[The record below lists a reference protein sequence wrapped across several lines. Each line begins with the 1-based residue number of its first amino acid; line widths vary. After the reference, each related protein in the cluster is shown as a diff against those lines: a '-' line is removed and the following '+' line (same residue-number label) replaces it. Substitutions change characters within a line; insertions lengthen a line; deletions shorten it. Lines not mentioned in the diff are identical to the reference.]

1 MKVFRTLMAV
11 VVVCLLLI
19 GCAEVSRDDE
29 GEEAPLKVVATT
41 SIIGDVAA
49 QVGGE
54 GIDLTTLMAPGQDP
68 HSYEPSTT
76 DLTRVAEA
84 DVILINGWD
93 LEEGLVGDLANIAG
107 EERLVVVS
115 DGITPLAADADGVHE
130 DEGEDAEDDHDEDEH
145 GHGEEDPHVW
155 MDPAN
160 VRQWARNMA
169 AVFGEHDAENA
180 ALYAANA
187 TAYEQTLT
195 ELEQEMEAALAAIAP
210 QQRKLV
216 TNHDALAYF
225 ARRFDFEVVGTVIP
239 AASTLAEPSAQAL
252 VALVEVMRAEGVCT
266 IFAETTANTRLAET
280 VAGELEACAQVE
292 VRRLYTGALGEEGSG
307 AESYIGMM
315 QKNVAEIVAGL
326 GG

>member
-1 MKVFRTLMAV
+1 MKVFRSLIAV
-11 VVVCLLLI
+11 VVVGLLVI
-19 GCAEVSRDDE
+19 GCAGASQDDE
-29 GEEAPLKVVATT
+29 DEQAPLKVVATT

-54 GIDLTTLMAPGQDP
+54 AIDLTTLMAPGQDP

-93 LEEGLVGDLANIAG
+93 LEEGLVSDLANIAG
-107 EERLVVVS
+107 AERLVVVS
-115 DGITPLAADADGVHE
+115 EGIAPLAADEDGEHE
-130 DEGEDAEDDHDEDEH
+130 DEGEDEGEH

-160 VRQWARNMA
+160 VQQWARNMA
-169 AVFGEHDAENA
+169 AVFGEHDADNV

-187 TAYEQTLT
+187 AAYEQELT
-195 ELEQEMEAALAAIAP
+195 QLEQEMEAALAVIAP
-210 QQRKLV
+210 EQRKLV

-315 QKNVAEIVAGL
+315 QNNVAEIVAGL